1 MDGFTKQ
8 ETYELLSKYPAE
20 LTPKVLNQL
29 GYDESTEIYPADIVE
44 RAEKIYESLGVA
56 VDIQKQLA
64 PTESENTA
72 ITIQQTTAI
81 AAQLLEQQ
89 GISFPPDVVMVLA
102 TAAIEEATQL
112 GRGIETLKEA
122 ALAAELQAGNKR
134 ITQKLLNMMGAG
146 NGIIREVFT
155 SENIQAFVSD
165 AVPQVSA
172 PDVQGFLAGM
182 EERRKQRE
190 QLYSSEQK
198 SLEAHRSTPVTVDVK
213 AFLAR
218 RGR

>member
-1 MDGFTKQ
+1 M
-8 ETYELLSKYPAE
+8 ET
-20 LTPKVLNQL
+20 
-29 GYDESTEIYPADIVE
+29 
-44 RAEKIYESLGVA
+44 REKINQDLAEYSSDTNQIELILLELGEDPDANEFPDGTAQKAIQVFESLGTA
-56 VDIQKQLA
+56 RTKAIASA
-64 PTESENTA
+64 PQQSENTA